1 MNIILS
7 IMKYTSLDIFKNH
20 IRALEPNDFSSVYL
34 LLSEDLFTRKQF
46 LDVITATIFKN
57 ESSSRLCTQTY
68 DAERH
73 SINQIQQELETLNFF
88 SKKRVV
94 IVHNAEAFD
103 KASTTKLENY
113 FNNPNQSI
121 CLILLA
127 TTINRATTFYKKAD
141 KLGVVVDIPEE
152 KPWEKEKNMAAWL
165 RSEATNSNKEL
176 SLAGAQLLVK
186 QLGTNQLLLQN
197 ELHKLICY
205 VDQRPKILE
214 SDISMICSTVTHDNA
229 WQLGEAI
236 FARDAKSALSIARAL
251 LNEGTPFIALLR
263 QIRTQFQTKFQI
275 CSMLCCGK
283 TPADIAQ
290 EYSYMKGNILDKNI
304 SLSQSYGMSRFKKG
318 LIAIDKTELQ
328 AKNSGLENE
337 LLADMLIVTLTT

>member
-1 MNIILS
+1 
-7 IMKYTSLDIFKNH
+7 MKYTSLDLFKNH
-20 IRALEPNDFSSVYL
+20 IRALKPNDFSPVYL

-46 LDVITATIFKN
+46 LDMIAASIFKN
-57 ESSSRLCTQTY
+57 ESSSKLCTQTY

-94 IVHNAEAFD
+94 IVQNAESFD

-152 KPWEKEKNMAAWL
+152 KPWEREKNMAAWL
-165 RSEATNSNKEL
+165 RTEATNFNKEL

-236 FARDAKSALSIARAL
+236 FNRDAKPALSMTRSL

-283 TPADIAQ
+283 TSADIAQ

-304 SLSQSYGMSRFKKG
+304 SQAQSYGMSRFKKG